1 MRLQILS
8 AKVAQ
13 ELSLEGHAHGHV
25 TLPSSALN
33 PVEISMQSKN

>member
-8 AKVAQ
+8 AEVAQ
-13 ELSLEGHAHGHV
+13 ELSLEGHALV